1 MTALLAALRSGISAK
16 KILEFLMR
24 KSPEFAPKISKA
36 LASGITAE
44 KVLGFFTKGQNFEKL
59 KAVMENEYS
68 MENNANPLV
77 QAQNVRDRNLA
88 NDPASSLKRSAPG
101 ILGAIGS
108 AGLGM
113 ALNHALPNQLK
124 DSIPETLQKNQ
135 EIPQQPPV
143 NPVPP
148 TAPQVQ
154 PVSSTLPQG
163 NAIVQPQG
171 ISNISDVLSKYPGF
185 IQKVQDLRNSGNN
198 AISIS
203 SYFKKFN
210 AGQSAKL
217 VKEAGQPLE
226 KIVEDYISKTPIQ
239 SSVKPLDNA
248 GKSLADI
255 AKFKVGDIIGTRHG
269 TATISQLND
278 KTFELKYENGGVRSG
293 PIDSFKH
300 ELASAKQEEKQPIA
314 KADTVLTPD
323 GLGEVVANRNGK
335 SIVEVDGKKHQIEDK
350 KILKPPKEAAVEAL
364 ELIKSFTPE
373 QQRSTHHMLNSYDEE
388 EKKGFFVFHNGS
400 AYVVDDISPE
410 EYKELSEE
418 IEQAKTTGETVIGKW
433 ASGEGSRGAGYNKIV
448 KGVKDRKVVPELKK
462 KFRKLKVGYNL
473 LAEWQKLLGEH
484 EKDLRSQRNQAS
496 E

>member
-1 MTALLAALRSGISAK
+1 MISQITNALANGITPDDILNYLLKKFPSHAGKIKSALSAGASPDQILRYISGDRGNEDKPYPVNTEHADTRKREIEQSEKENRTALNAGLIGAGSLVAPAAI
-16 KILEFLMR
+16 
-24 KSPEFAPKISKA
+24 
-36 LASGITAE
+36 
-44 KVLGFFTKGQNFEKL
+44 
-59 KAVMENEYS
+59 
-68 MENNANPLV
+68 
-77 QAQNVRDRNLA
+77 
-88 NDPASSLKRSAPG
+88 
-101 ILGAIGS
+101 GAIGRALPS
-108 AGLGM
+108 SVTQLAPQMMQQLQGM
-113 ALNHALPNQLK
+113 LPNQ
-124 DSIPETLQKNQ
+124 NQ
-135 EIPQQPPV
+135 TSQNPPV
-143 NPVPP
+143 NVPP

-154 PVSSTLPQG
+154 SVSPTLPQG
-163 NAIVQPQG
+163 NAPVQAQRIP
-171 ISNISDVLSKYPGF
+171 NIGEVLNKYPGF
-185 IQKVQDLRNSGNN
+185 IQKVQDLRNSGNDPT
-198 AISIS
+198 SIS
-203 SYFKKFN
+203 AYFRKFN
-210 AGQSAKL
+210 AKQSAKL
-217 VKEAGQPLE
+217 EKETGQPLE